1 LSVRIPLKRGVLD
14 TPLCDQVCQR
24 LAVGWWFSP
33 DTPVSST
40 NKTDSH
46 DIAEILLKVESGVKH
61 YKTNKTNQ
69 SYKKQEP
76 FTLQGNIT
84 TITTAANENLGHAM
98 DKPFNRMR
106 TLNSVFALCKYN
118 YLSSTN

>member
-46 DIAEILLKVESGVKH
+46 DIAEILLKVESGVKN

-76 FTLQGNIT
+76 FTL
-84 TITTAANENLGHAM
+84 
-98 DKPFNRMR
+98 R
-106 TLNSVFALCKYN
+106 
-118 YLSSTN
+118 

>member
-1 LSVRIPLKRGVLD
+1 MLSVRIPLSRGVLD

-33 DTPVSST
+33 DTPVSPT
-40 NKTDSH
+40 NKTDRH
-46 DIAEILLKVESGVKH
+46 DIAEILLKVESG

-69 SYKKQEP
+69 SYRKQEP
-76 FTLQGNIT
+76 FTPQGHIT

-98 DKPFNRMR
+98 DKPFKRMQ